1 MEKKKTKLTLSGN
14 LKKSISNIEKAK
26 TQGKNSVFIEK
37 KSNKFSPKK
46 PFNNN
51 TKFSFKPKSPN
62 FSKPTPPPNDYEK
75 RKLAEQRATKRLKG
89 DNDNKKF
96 KIGTKKRDAKLLSLP
111 SKASS
116 S

>member
-26 TQGKNSVFIEK
+26 TLGKNSVFIEK

-51 TKFSFKPKSPN
+51 TKFSFKPKSSN

-75 RKLAEQRATKRLKG
+75 KNLLNKEQQRDLRRI
-89 DNDNKKF
+89 
-96 KIGTKKRDAKLLSLP
+96 KIKEIQKVK
-111 SKASS
+111 
-116 S
+116 

>member
-46 PFNNN
+46 SFNNN

-75 RKLAEQRATKRLKG
+75 RKLAEQRATRRLKE
-89 DNDNKKF
+89 DKD
-96 KIGTKKRDAKLLSLP
+96 KRDVKGKSGP
-111 SKASS
+111 KDVS
-116 S
+116 